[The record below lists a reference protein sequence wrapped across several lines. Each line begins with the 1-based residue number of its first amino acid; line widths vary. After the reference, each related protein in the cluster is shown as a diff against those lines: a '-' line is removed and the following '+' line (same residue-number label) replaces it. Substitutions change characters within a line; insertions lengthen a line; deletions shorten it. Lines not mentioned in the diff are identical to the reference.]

1 METRQKELQDKL
13 NELKQYEEE
22 QKNLMIMT
30 QKSLLTKEQLQMYE
44 ILGISLSSFMEMQN
58 NDNLEE
64 INDNNSDDDS
74 HIINDYEDPVD
85 DSDIEEQNSPTNYN
99 NELINKNDII
109 SVQQK
114 FDVEE
119 FKETGSELQVPKKPF
134 LKRGAGLSSRFNMDP
149 DRFSLKKLPP
159 YKYSDRIKKTLAKT
173 KNPQLRDA
181 EPAKKE
187 RPKSLDNN
195 RTDKPKSFD
204 NDSKKTARKSDP
216 GTKKNEV
223 KVVPEVPESKDL
235 VVPQTNLKIPP
246 AKPIEP
252 PSNPVLE
259 RILSKPSP
267 QEIKETPKNPKLPKG
282 VSWAQILSSNNI
294 ADCSV
299 NLNQLVAPTENEHDE
314 TSLFQLLEER
324 INNLNLDSS
333 PSSLI
338 KLLSSLQSD
347 QSSNSEAIKEF
358 LKPDDPIINEDAN
371 TINLKIQPHPSD
383 VNKKIII
390 DEDESSEEEEETVM
404 PDDDD
409 DDEEDEIDHRVRF
422 AENVEFVN
430 DDTNSSILSRDLDA
444 VELSQTSTPN
454 EKLKFQEFK
463 RKMLGTSIN
472 NSHLEQQAAELK
484 EKTEL
489 LRMKLQEIEKEK
501 SNIIKI
507 RSELELDKLQ
517 LENERD
523 DLFERLK
530 DEKIRMEME
539 IHDEKMKIEQQKQK
553 LDKMLRDAKNPT
565 KKEREEVTK
574 LKETIEELKEE
585 MKSKEVRHGSSQA
598 RYRSQIKVL
607 EKENQ
612 TLKLELEA
620 ARKDN
625 KKLELENAR
634 LKRET
639 NTKMLQEI
647 NKNIAKLSQPEAV
660 PTKKPETKKTEV
672 RRKSEPAPKPVPKK
686 MAQILKEI
694 LTSSESSGDEDD
706 ENLGIDTNQIRS
718 RSSDPIRKTST
729 IQNRV
734 STSSSDILQEMKREI
749 VNSDGSKD
757 IWYPNGNLKKI
768 SPDGLMIRMLYYNKD
783 IKETNMN
790 EGTVKYYYADTNT
803 WHTTYV
809 DGLEILEYPSGEIEH
824 RYKDGTIEIHYTDG
838 SIRIT
843 NKNWTNDIKE
853 EWRMPDGTNAKI
865 YKNDTKVLSFPNGQ
879 REIHTSNYKR
889 REFPDGT
896 VKIVYEDGSMETR
909 YSNGRIRM
917 KDKDGNLVSDTI
929 SN

>member
-44 ILGISLSSFMEMQN
+44 ILGISLSSFIEMQN
-58 NDNLEE
+58 NDDLEE
-64 INDNNSDDDS
+64 INDNNSDDYS
-74 HIINDYEDPVD
+74 NIINDYEDPVD
-85 DSDIEEQNSPTNYN
+85 DSDIEQEKSPSKYN
-99 NELINKNDII
+99 NELIKSDDII
-109 SVQQK
+109 PAQRQ
-114 FDVEE
+114 FHVEE
-119 FKETGSELQVPKKPF
+119 FKDTGSELQVPKKPF
-134 LKRGAGLSSRFNMDP
+134 LRRGAGLSSRFNMAP

-173 KNPQLRDA
+173 KNPQFKDV
-181 EPAKKE
+181 EPTKKE
-187 RPKSLDNN
+187 RPKSLDNDKI
-195 RTDKPKSFD
+195 DKPKSLD
-204 NDSKKTARKSDP
+204 NDVNKITRKSDP
-216 GTKKNEV
+216 VVKKNDI
-223 KVVPEVPESKDL
+223 KRVPEIPESKDL
-235 VVPQTNLKIPP
+235 VVPQANLKIPL
-246 AKPIEP
+246 AKPIEQP
-252 PSNPVLE
+252 PNPIIE
-259 RILSKPSP
+259 RILSKSSP
-267 QEIKETPKNPKLPKG
+267 EEIKETPKNPKLPKG
-282 VSWAQILSSNNI
+282 VSWAQILSCNNI

-358 LKPDDPIINEDAN
+358 LKPNDPIINENAN
-371 TINLKIQPHPSD
+371 TINLKLQPHPSD
-383 VNKKIII
+383 VNKKLII
-390 DEDESSEEEEETVM
+390 DESSSSESEEETVM
-404 PDDDD
+404 PDDD
-409 DDEEDEIDHRVRF
+409 IDHRVRF

-430 DDTNSSILSRDLDA
+430 DDANSTILSSDLDT

-454 EKLKFQEFK
+454 ERLKFQEFK
-463 RKMLGTSIN
+463 RKMLGTSTAN
-472 NSHLEQQAAELK
+472 HQMEQQAAELK

-489 LRMKLQEIEKEK
+489 LMMKLQEIEKEK
-501 SNIIKI
+501 SSIIKI
-507 RSELELDKLQ
+507 RSELELDKIQ

-523 DLFERLK
+523 DIFERLK

-620 ARKDN
+620 ERKDN

-639 NTKMLQEI
+639 NSKMLQEI
-647 NKNIAKLSQPEAV
+647 NKNIAKLSQPEV
-660 PTKKPETKKTEV
+660 LTKKPEIKKTEV
-672 RRKSEPAPKPVPKK
+672 RRKSEPASKPAPKK
-686 MAQILKEI
+686 KPQIIQEI
-694 LTSSESSGDEDD
+694 LSSEESSTDDD
-706 ENLGIDTNQIRS
+706 ENQGTDINLIRT

-729 IQNRV
+729 IQNRT
-734 STSSSDILQEMKREI
+734 STSSSDILTEMKREI

-768 SPDGLMIRMLYYNKD
+768 SADGMMIRMLYYNKD
-783 IKETNMN
+783 IKETNIN

-809 DGLEILEYPSGEIEH
+809 DGLEILEYPSGEVEH
-824 RYKDGTIEIHYTDG
+824 RYKDNTVEIHYTDG

-843 NKNWTNDIKE
+843 NKTWTNDIKE

-909 YSNGRIRM
+909 YSNGRIRV